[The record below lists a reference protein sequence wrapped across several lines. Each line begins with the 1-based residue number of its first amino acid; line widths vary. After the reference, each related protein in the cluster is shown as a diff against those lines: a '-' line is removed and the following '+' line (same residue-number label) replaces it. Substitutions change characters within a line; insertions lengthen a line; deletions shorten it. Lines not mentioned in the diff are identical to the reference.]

1 MRSSVAIVG
10 AAVME
15 VADVDGPQKVYQPHY
30 PATPLLG
37 IYPLIYIY
45 LLIHVQWCFVTI
57 TRNRQ

>member
-15 VADVDGPQKVYQPHY
+15 VADVDGSQKVYQPRY

-37 IYPLIYIY
+37 IYPL
-45 LLIHVQWCFVTI
+45 L
-57 TRNRQ
+57 